1 MEKSFVKAMQDRRTI
16 YAIGSEQIVAPERIV
31 EIVETAVKYVPSA
44 FFSQSQKVAVL
55 FGERHLKF
63 WSIVVET
70 LRKIVPADKM
80 PPTEERIQSFAAGYG
95 TILYFDDTAITES
108 FAVQFPL
115 YKNLFPDWA
124 NHANGMLQF
133 AVWSLLEAEG
143 LGASLQHYNP
153 IIDAGVHQEFQIP
166 ASWRL
171 IAQMPFGKPLAPA
184 GEKTFADI
192 RERVRVLG
200 S

>member
-16 YAIGSEQIVAPERIV
+16 YAIGSEQIVTPERVV
-31 EIVETAVKYVPSA
+31 EIVETAVKYVLSA
-44 FFSQSQKVAVL
+44 CFCQSQKVAVL
-55 FGERHLKF
+55 FGERHLKL

-70 LRKIVPADKM
+70 LRKIVSPAKM
-80 PPTEERIQSFAAGYG
+80 PPTEERIQGFAAGYG

-108 FAVQFPL
+108 FAAQFPL

-133 AVWSLLEAEG
+133 AIWSLLEAEG

-153 IIDAGVHQEFQIP
+153 IIDAGVHEEFQIP
-166 ASWRL
+166 TSWKL

-184 GEKTFADI
+184 DEKTFAELSSRI
-192 RERVRVLG
+192 RVIK
-200 S
+200 